1 MFEYL
6 RKRITM
12 KLLLVE
18 DDKELNRTL
27 TYQLEKEGF
36 AVDSCLDGEEACY
49 YMEEGLYDL
58 ILLDRMLPKLDGIG
72 VLTEMRKKGDMTPV
86 IMLTALGALTDKIT
100 GLDCGADDFVA
111 KSCNAEELLARIR
124 AALRH
129 REDQRPVKD
138 DTFRMDY
145 LEMDFEK
152 RKVYVHGKPVHLTPV
167 EYKILIL
174 LVANRGKVLT
184 NSYIQHE
191 IWGNDNTGD
200 YRRLRVFMAN
210 VRKKIGD
217 QAGHPR
223 FIRTEIGVG
232 YRFADE

>member
-1 MFEYL
+1 MTQYTVLIIHNDEIIQRLMENTSDTENYRFHQAENGLGGLSFFYAGHPD
-6 RKRITM
+6 IV
-12 KLLLVE
+12 LLDLVLP
-18 DDKELNRTL
+18 DM
-27 TYQLEKEGF
+27 
-36 AVDSCLDGEEACY
+36 DGMDVLKMIRQESGIPVIIVTSKTEEAV
-49 YMEEGLYDL
+49 MV
-58 ILLDRMLPKLDGIG
+58 K
-72 VLTEMRKKGDMTPV
+72 
-86 IMLTALGALTDKIT
+86 A
-100 GLDCGADDFVA
+100 LDCGADDYVA
-111 KSCNAEELLARIR
+111 KSCHSEELMARIR

-145 LEMDFEK
+145 LEIDFEK

-174 LVANRGKVLT
+174 MVTNKGKVLT

-191 IWGNDNTGD
+191 IWGNDDTGD

-217 QAGHPR
+217 RAGHPR
-223 FIRTEIGVG
+223 FIRTETGVG

>member
-1 MFEYL
+1 MTQYTVLIIHNDE
-6 RKRITM
+6 IM
-12 KLLLVE
+12 QKL
-18 DDKELNRTL
+18 
-27 TYQLEKEGF
+27 
-36 AVDSCLDGEEACY
+36 
-49 YMEEGLYDL
+49 MENTSDTENYRFHQAENGLGGLSFFYAGHPD
-58 ILLDRMLPKLDGIG
+58 IVLLDLVLPDMDGME
-72 VLTEMRKKGDMTPV
+72 VLKMIRQESGTPV
-86 IMLTALGALTDKIT
+86 IIVTSKTEEAVMVEA
-100 GLDCGADDFVA
+100 LDCGADDYVA
-111 KSCNAEELLARIR
+111 KSCHTEELMARIR

-145 LEMDFEK
+145 LEIDFEK
-152 RKVYVHGKPVHLTPV
+152 RKVYVHGKQVHLTPV

-174 LVANRGKVLT
+174 MVTNKGKVLT

-191 IWGNDNTGD
+191 IWGNDDTGD

-217 QAGHPR
+217 QTAHSR

>member
-1 MFEYL
+1 MTQYTVLIIHNDE
-6 RKRITM
+6 IM
-12 KLLLVE
+12 QKL
-18 DDKELNRTL
+18 
-27 TYQLEKEGF
+27 
-36 AVDSCLDGEEACY
+36 
-49 YMEEGLYDL
+49 MENTSDTENYRFHQAENGLGGLSFFYAGHPD
-58 ILLDRMLPKLDGIG
+58 IVLLDLVLPDMDGME
-72 VLTEMRKKGDMTPV
+72 VLKMIRQESGTPV
-86 IMLTALGALTDKIT
+86 IIVTSKTEEAVMVEA
-100 GLDCGADDFVA
+100 LDCGADDYVA
-111 KSCNAEELLARIR
+111 KSCHAEELMARIR

-145 LEMDFEK
+145 LEIDFEK
-152 RKVYVHGKPVHLTPV
+152 RKVYVHGKQVHLTPV

-174 LVANRGKVLT
+174 MVTNKGKVLT

-191 IWGNDNTGD
+191 IWGNDDTGD

-217 QAGHPR
+217 QTAHSR

-232 YRFADE
+232 NRFADE

>member
-1 MFEYL
+1 MTQYTVLIIHNDE
-6 RKRITM
+6 IM
-12 KLLLVE
+12 QKLME
-18 DDKELNRTL
+18 NTSDTE
-27 TYQLEKEGF
+27 TYRFHQAEN
-36 AVDSCLDGEEACY
+36 
-49 YMEEGLYDL
+49 GLGGLSFFYAGHPD
-58 ILLDRMLPKLDGIG
+58 IVLLDLVLPDMDGMD
-72 VLTEMRKKGDMTPV
+72 VLKMIRQESGTPV
-86 IMLTALGALTDKIT
+86 IIVTSKTEEAVMVEA
-100 GLDCGADDFVA
+100 LDCGADDYVA
-111 KSCNAEELLARIR
+111 KSCHTEELMARIR

-145 LEMDFEK
+145 LEIDFEK
-152 RKVYVHGKPVHLTPV
+152 RKVYVHGKQVHLTPV

-174 LVANRGKVLT
+174 MVTNKGKVLT

-191 IWGNDNTGD
+191 IWGNDDTGD

-217 QAGHPR
+217 QTAHPR

>member
-1 MFEYL
+1 MNQYTVLIIHNDE
-6 RKRITM
+6 IM
-12 KLLLVE
+12 QKL
-18 DDKELNRTL
+18 
-27 TYQLEKEGF
+27 
-36 AVDSCLDGEEACY
+36 
-49 YMEEGLYDL
+49 MEHTTGTENYRFCQAGNGLGGLSLFYAGHQDMV
-58 ILLDRMLPKLDGIG
+58 LLDLVLPDMDGMEVLKLIRQESGI
-72 VLTEMRKKGDMTPV
+72 PV
-86 IMLTALGALTDKIT
+86 IIVTSKTDEAAMVKA
-100 GLDCGADDFVA
+100 LDCGADDFVA

>member
-1 MFEYL
+1 MDQYTVLIIHNDE
-6 RKRITM
+6 IM
-12 KLLLVE
+12 QKLMENTSDTENYRFHQAENGLGGLSFFYAGHPDIVLLDLVLP
-18 DDKELNRTL
+18 DM
-27 TYQLEKEGF
+27 
-36 AVDSCLDGEEACY
+36 DGIDVLKMIRQESGIPVIIVTSKTEEAV
-49 YMEEGLYDL
+49 MV
-58 ILLDRMLPKLDGIG
+58 K
-72 VLTEMRKKGDMTPV
+72 
-86 IMLTALGALTDKIT
+86 A
-100 GLDCGADDFVA
+100 LDCGADDYVA
-111 KSCNAEELLARIR
+111 KSCHTEELMARIR

-145 LEMDFEK
+145 LEIDFEK
-152 RKVYVHGKPVHLTPV
+152 RKVYVHGKTVHLTPV

-174 LVANRGKVLT
+174 MVANKGKVLT

-191 IWGNDNTGD
+191 IWGNDDTGD

-217 QAGHPR
+217 RAGHPR
-223 FIRTEIGVG
+223 FIRTETGVG